1 MASKQ
6 NLVNLFRESAE
17 IAPDTNTYAGR
28 PGNAGMGQFRIV
40 KEKRGDLIIGFRV
53 QIESYGRRGAK
64 WVSGLAEQSEHG
76 FYWRNIGR
84 RTYSI
89 NEARAYRQFLE
100 QFFGKR
106 EAVTEEVIE

>member
-1 MASKQ
+1 MGQVYGFPSDLTGNDGQ
-6 NLVNLFRESAE
+6 PYVER
-17 IAPDTNTYAGR
+17 NTY
-28 PGNAGMGQFRIV
+28 GNDSKFRIV
-40 KEKRGDLIIGFRV
+40 KEKRGDLVIGFRV

-64 WVSGLAEQSEHG
+64 WISGLAEQSEFG
-76 FYWRNIGR
+76 QYWRNIGR

-89 NEARAYRQFLE
+89 EEARAYRQFLE